1 MPRPVHFEIHATD
14 VAATCAFYESV
25 FGWQIQDWSG
35 YAGAPYFGM
44 TTSPVDPASGAP
56 CDEMGIDGAITQR
69 PETPAPSTPTPDSS
83 ALDASASSEQRPGPL
98 PPGSPVCGAVLT
110 IGVDDFDAYAD
121 KITQAGGKVAMP
133 KYALPG
139 MAWQGYF
146 LDVDGNIFGLH
157 QPDENAA

>member
-35 YAGAPYFGM
+35 YAGAPYFGV

-56 CDEMGIDGAITQR
+56 CDEMGIDGAIT
-69 PETPAPSTPTPDSS
+69 
-83 ALDASASSEQRPGPL
+83 QRPGPL

-146 LDVDGNIFGLH
+146 LDVDGNVFGLH